1 MNATLQKAL
10 SVLLVF
16 ILFFSIIN
24 EVVAQ
29 DQPQLDVRVNTI
41 ATIELPD
48 SVNLKVYFNFFDK
61 QSGQAITDVSPE
73 NAMITLLNTGLAAG
87 GEIKQPDIP
96 IYITMVMD
104 ASGSMA
110 SSQQILKDAA
120 KLALTN
126 VPNNAFFSVVQF
138 DEEIV
143 LLQDFTEN
151 QSALSFAIDQM
162 KTSGRGTCL
171 YDAAFTAVEAMEQAP
186 VGRRAVILFTDGK
199 DETRDG
205 SVCSQHTYREL
216 VDKAMSAQVPI
227 HTIGLSV
234 SAGNINTVEL
244 ENLAASTGG
253 FSAIGN
259 ESQLKRSFEQIML
272 GLKAQWMVESV
283 IYPRQGD
290 NNAVLTM
297 NLQEFGEIT
306 TSFIIN
312 SSKEYPGPPSPV
324 SAKLDGFALRPETM
338 SYDVQLSFTSP
349 ELINYL
355 KVAIWE
361 ESGGAKVT
369 EFIFE
374 NIAQFNTLNIPT
386 SDLVPERQYQMR
398 IVATDDKNIPFVIFR
413 DQDGKQFTELT
424 HVFTFDPSG
433 VLPQLTIQSVIQD
446 NNDLIIQVATTNP
459 ILVKSYDGWLIN
471 EDTNT
476 VVPNSTFTSEI
487 LPNGSGSITIPMSDA
502 KVESGQYTILL
513 RALGDGNSVFTTQE
527 YNGIVYEA
535 QKVSIFDKIFSALR
549 ASPIFFYLI
558 IGIILVVIAFLMI
571 YNWREKSLSGTPVMQ
586 GRLGGKVGKNKKK
599 GQQEFSPFA
608 ANEPIHGKIPQ
619 QPDRHSSAA
628 KPATPAY
635 NVPVMPSSNYSA
647 GNISPDQL
655 DKTIVGG
662 PSMLDATQI
671 APMFSSPSLSVVKAP
686 HGVVSQG
693 QRITIQPLPFT
704 IGRVGASLTLNEVS
718 VSRLHAQITMDSQ
731 TRRYVITDMNS
742 SNGTKVNG
750 APLNPGQPMYLNNGC
765 RVQIG
770 PAVEFVFE
778 GA

>member
-1 MNATLQKAL
+1 MLKRAL
-10 SVLLVF
+10 TCLLIAF
-16 ILFFSIIN
+16 LAFSLFSDVI
-24 EVVAQ
+24 AQ
-29 DQPQLDVRVNTI
+29 TPQPDVRINTI
-41 ATIELPD
+41 STIELPD
-48 SVNLKVYFNFFDK
+48 SVNLKVYFNLFDK
-61 QSGQAITDVSPE
+61 QSGQAITDLTPQS
-73 NAMITLLNTGLAAG
+73 AQIALLNTGLISG

-96 IYITMVMD
+96 IYITMVLD

-110 SSQQILKDAA
+110 SSQQLLKDAA

-151 QSALSFAIDQM
+151 QSAISFAIDQL
-162 KTSGRGTCL
+162 KTAGRGTCL
-171 YDAAFTAVEAMEQAP
+171 YDAAFTAVEAMEKAP

-199 DETRDG
+199 DETQTG
-205 SVCSQHTYREL
+205 SVCSRHTYREL
-216 VDKAMSAQVPI
+216 VDKAMKAQVPI

-234 SAGNINTVEL
+234 SAGNINSVEL
-244 ENLAASTGG
+244 ENMAASTGG

-259 ESQLKRSFEQIML
+259 QSQLKNSFEQIML

-283 IYPRQGD
+283 IYPRQGE

-297 NLQEFGEIT
+297 GLQDAGELTI
-306 TSFIIN
+306 SFMVN

-324 SAKLDGFALRPETM
+324 TAKLDGFALRPETM

-361 ESGGAKVT
+361 ERGGAKVT
-369 EFIFE
+369 EFVFE

-386 SDLVPERQYQMR
+386 SDLVAERDYEMR
-398 IVATDDKNIPFVIFR
+398 VVATDDNNIPFVIFR

-446 NNDLIIQVATTNP
+446 NNDLIIQIATTNP
-459 ILVKSYDGWLIN
+459 ILVKGYDGWLIN

-487 LPNGSGSITIPMSDA
+487 FPNGSGSITIPMSEA
-502 KVESGQYTILL
+502 KVVSGKYTILL

-527 YNGIVYEA
+527 YTGIVYEA
-535 QKVSIFDKIFSALR
+535 QRVSIFAKIFSALK

-599 GQQEFSPFA
+599 GQKDFSPFA
-608 ANEPIHGKIPQ
+608 TNEPIHGKIPQ
-619 QPDRHSSAA
+619 QPARQSPAP
-628 KPATPAY
+628 KPAPPAY
-635 NVPVMPSSNYSA
+635 NVPVMPSSNYPV
-647 GNISPDQL
+647 GNLSPDQL
-655 DKTIVGG
+655 DRTIVGG
-662 PSMLDATQI
+662 PSMMDATQVS
-671 APMFSSPSLSVVKAP
+671 PMFSSPTLSVMKAP
-686 HGVVSQG
+686 QEVISPG
-693 QRITIQPLPFT
+693 QRISIQPLPFT

-718 VSRLHAQITMDSQ
+718 VSRLHAQITMDNQS
-731 TRRYVITDMNS
+731 RRYMITDMNS
-742 SNGTKVNG
+742 SNGTIVNG
-750 APLNPGQPMYLNNGC
+750 ASLSPGQPMYLNNGC

-770 PAVEFVFE
+770 PSIEFVFE
-778 GA
+778 GS

>member
-1 MNATLQKAL
+1 MLKRAL
-10 SVLLVF
+10 MCLLIVF
-16 ILFFSIIN
+16 LAFSFFTD
-24 EVVAQ
+24 VVAQ
-29 DQPQLDVRVNTI
+29 TSQPDVRINTI
-41 ATIELPD
+41 STIELPD
-48 SVNLKVYFNFFDK
+48 SVNLKVYFNLFDK
-61 QSGQAITDVSPE
+61 QSGQAITDITPQT
-73 NAMITLLNTGLAAG
+73 AQITLLNTGFISG

-96 IYITMVMD
+96 IYITMVLD

-151 QSALSFAIDQM
+151 QSAISFAIDQL
-162 KTSGRGTCL
+162 KTTGRGTCL
-171 YDAAFTAVEAMEQAP
+171 YDAAFTAVEAMEKAP

-199 DETRDG
+199 DETQTG

-216 VDKAMSAQVPI
+216 VDKAMKAQVPI

-234 SAGNINTVEL
+234 SAGNINSLEL
-244 ENLAASTGG
+244 ENMAASTGG

-259 ESQLKRSFEQIML
+259 QSQLKNSFEQIML
-272 GLKAQWMVESV
+272 GLKAQWMVEST
-283 IYPRQGD
+283 IYPRQGE

-297 NLQEFGEIT
+297 GLQDAGELTIA
-306 TSFIIN
+306 FMVN

-324 SAKLDGFALRPETM
+324 TAKLDGFALRPETM
-338 SYDVQLSFTSP
+338 TYDVQLSFTSP
-349 ELINYL
+349 EFINYL

-361 ESGGAKVT
+361 ERGGAKVT
-369 EFIFE
+369 EFVFE

-386 SDLVPERQYQMR
+386 SDLVPEREYEMR
-398 IVATDDKNIPFVIFR
+398 VVVTDDNNIPFVIFR

-424 HVFTFDPSG
+424 HVFTYDPSG

-459 ILVKSYDGWLIN
+459 ILVKGYDGWLIN

-487 LPNGSGSITIPMSDA
+487 LPNGSGSITIPMSDT
-502 KVESGQYTILL
+502 KVESGKYTILL

-527 YNGIVYEA
+527 YTGIVYEA
-535 QKVSIFDKIFSALR
+535 QRVSIFSKIFSALK
-549 ASPIFFYLI
+549 ASPIFFYII

-599 GQQEFSPFA
+599 GQKDFSPFA
-608 ANEPIHGKIPQ
+608 TNEPIQGKIPQ
-619 QPDRHSSAA
+619 QPVRQSPAP
-628 KPATPAY
+628 KPAPPAY
-635 NVPVMPSSNYSA
+635 NVPIMPSSNYPV
-647 GNISPDQL
+647 GNLSPDQL
-655 DKTIVGG
+655 DRTIVGG
-662 PSMLDATQI
+662 PSMMDATQVS
-671 APMFSSPSLSVVKAP
+671 PMFSSPTLSVMKAP
-686 HGVVSQG
+686 QDVISPG
-693 QRITIQPLPFT
+693 QRISIQPLPFT

-731 TRRYVITDMNS
+731 SRRYMITDMNS

-750 APLNPGQPMYLNNGC
+750 APLSPGQPMYLNNGC

-770 PAVEFVFE
+770 PSIELVFE
-778 GA
+778 GS